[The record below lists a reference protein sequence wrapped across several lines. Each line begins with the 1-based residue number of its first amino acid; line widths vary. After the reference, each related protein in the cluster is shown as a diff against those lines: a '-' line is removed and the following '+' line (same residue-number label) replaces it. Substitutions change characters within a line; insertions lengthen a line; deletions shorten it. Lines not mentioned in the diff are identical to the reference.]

1 MKYVPSGLF
10 NENVY
15 RKLQLAYKTF
25 NFGSVNFEIDNK
37 GNPYWVAS
45 VIKYTGVGLRR
56 DVKGIVI
63 LDPITG
69 KSKYYDT
76 NKVPKWVDHVYE
88 ADLIIEQIN
97 DWGKYKNG
105 FINSLISQKDVVK
118 TTSGYNYIA
127 QNDDI
132 YLYTGV
138 TSVLSD
144 ESNIGFVLTNLRTK
158 ETKYYSVAGA
168 EETSAMESAKGQVQQ
183 MNYTS
188 TFPLLINLS
197 GRPTYLISLKDN
209 AGLVKMYAFVDVE
222 DYQKVVV
229 TDSSDGIKKAA
240 ENYLNEIGETTS
252 GETKSK
258 EVVINNLTT
267 ANIDGNTYYYF
278 KDNEGKKYKVSIK
291 IDKNRLPFLNN
302 GDTINIKYDKDTDVI
317 TITAIE

>member
-1 MKYVPSGLF
+1 
-10 NENVY
+10 
-15 RKLQLAYKTF
+15 
-25 NFGSVNFEIDNK
+25 
-37 GNPYWVAS
+37 
-45 VIKYTGVGLRR
+45 
-56 DVKGIVI
+56 
-63 LDPITG
+63 
-69 KSKYYDT
+69 
-76 NKVPKWVDHVYE
+76 
-88 ADLIIEQIN
+88 
-97 DWGKYKNG
+97 
-105 FINSLISQKDVVK
+105 
-118 TTSGYNYIA
+118 
-127 QNDDI
+127 
-132 YLYTGV
+132 
-138 TSVLSD
+138 
-144 ESNIGFVLTNLRTK
+144 
-158 ETKYYSVAGA
+158 
-168 EETSAMESAKGQVQQ
+168 

-240 ENYLNEIGETTS
+240 ENYLNEIGEITT
-252 GETKSK
+252 GESKSR

-317 TITAIE
+317 TITAVE